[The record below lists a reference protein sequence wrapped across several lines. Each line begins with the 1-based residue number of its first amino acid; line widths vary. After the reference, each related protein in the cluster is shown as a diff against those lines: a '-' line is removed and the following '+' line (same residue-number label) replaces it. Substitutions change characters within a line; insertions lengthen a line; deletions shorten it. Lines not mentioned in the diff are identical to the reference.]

1 MDPGCKGLE
10 KWKDILHRK
19 YLGDL
24 ILGNQKEIIFGIR
37 AVTEAIQSGQE
48 LEKIFFRKDLRG
60 EQSSELLNL
69 TRKAGIPSQF
79 VPIEKLNRYT
89 RKNHQGVVAL
99 ISPILYHDM
108 EKLVP
113 MVYESGRVPLM
124 MVLDGITDVRNFGAI
139 ARTAECA
146 GVDGLIIP
154 HKGAARI
161 HEDAVKTSAGAL
173 LTIPVCRHY
182 NLVEAVRYLK
192 NSGIRV
198 VGATEKS
205 KLTFYETSFMDP
217 VAIIMGSEEKG
228 ISGALLKMCDELV
241 SIPLFGNISSLNVSV
256 AASLLMY
263 EAIRQRTQ
271 N

>member
-1 MDPGCKGLE
+1 VGPGCKGLE
-10 KWKDILHRK
+10 KWKDILCRK
-19 YLGDL
+19 YLGDI
-24 ILGNQKEIIFGIR
+24 ILAKQKEIIFGIQ

-48 LEKIFFRKDLRG
+48 LERIFFRKDLRG
-60 EQSSELLNL
+60 EHSAELLNL

-79 VPIEKLNRYT
+79 VPIEKLNRFT

-99 ISPILYHDM
+99 ISPILYHEM

-113 MVYESGRVPLM
+113 TVYEAGRVPLLV
-124 MVLDGITDVRNFGAI
+124 VLDGITDVRNFGSI
-139 ARTAECA
+139 ARSAECA
-146 GVDGLIIP
+146 GADGLIIP

-173 LTIPVCRHY
+173 LSIPVCRQY
-182 NLVEAVRYLK
+182 NLAEAVGYLK

-205 KLTFYETSFMDP
+205 NLSYYKASFKDP
-217 VAIIMGSEEKG
+217 LAIIVGSEENG
-228 ISGALLKMCDELV
+228 ISGAVLKMCDELV
-241 SIPLFGNISSLNVSV
+241 SIPLFGHISSLNVSV

-271 N
+271 D

>member
-19 YLGDL
+19 YLGES

-48 LEKIFFRKDLRG
+48 LERIFFRKDLRG

-69 TRKAGIPSQF
+69 AKKAGVPSQF
-79 VPIEKLNRYT
+79 VPVEKLNRFT
-89 RKNHQGVVAL
+89 RKNHQGVIAL
-99 ISPILYHDM
+99 ISPILYHDL

-113 MVYESGRVPLM
+113 IIYESGRVPLL

-173 LTIPVCRHY
+173 LSIPVCRHY
-182 NLVEAVRYLK
+182 NLSEAVRYLK

-205 KLTFYETSFMDP
+205 DLSFYETSLRDP

-228 ISGALLKMCDELV
+228 ISGAILKMCNELV

-263 EAIRQRTQ
+263 EAIRQRTRD
-271 N
+271 

>member
-1 MDPGCKGLE
+1 MGPGCKGLE

-19 YLGDL
+19 YLGDN
-24 ILGNQKEIIFGIR
+24 ILGKQKEIIFGIQ

-48 LEKIFFRKDLRG
+48 LERIFFRKGLRG
-60 EQSSELLNL
+60 EHSSELLNL

-79 VPIEKLNRYT
+79 VPVEKLNRFT

-108 EKLVP
+108 EKLIP
-113 MVYESGRVPLM
+113 MVYESGRVPLL

-154 HKGAARI
+154 HMGAARI

-173 LTIPVCRHY
+173 LSIPVCRHH
-182 NLVEAVRYLK
+182 NLTEAVGYLK

-205 KLTFYETSFMDP
+205 KLTFYETSLKDP
-217 VAIIMGSEEKG
+217 VAIIVGSEEKG
-228 ISGALLKMCDELV
+228 ISSQVLKVCDDLV

-271 N
+271 D

>member
-1 MDPGCKGLE
+1 M
-10 KWKDILHRK
+10 
-19 YLGDL
+19 GD
-24 ILGNQKEIIFGIR
+24 QKEIIFGIR

-48 LEKIFFRKDLRG
+48 LERIFFRKDLRG
-60 EQSSELLNL
+60 ELSSELLNL
-69 TRKAGIPSQF
+69 TRKSGVPSQF
-79 VPIEKLNRYT
+79 VPVEKLNRFT

-99 ISPILYHDM
+99 ISPILYHDL

-113 MVYESGRVPLM
+113 MIYESGRVPLM

-154 HKGAARI
+154 QKGAAMI

-173 LTIPVCRHY
+173 LSVPVCRHY
-182 NLVEAVRYLK
+182 NLTEAVRYLK
-192 NSGIRV
+192 NSGIRAI
-198 VGATEKS
+198 GATEKS
-205 KLTFYETSFMDP
+205 GITFYETSFIDP
-217 VAIIMGSEEKG
+217 VAIIMGSEDRG
-228 ISGALLKMCDELV
+228 ISGAVLKMCDELV

-263 EAIRQRTQ
+263 EAIRQRTLD
-271 N
+271 